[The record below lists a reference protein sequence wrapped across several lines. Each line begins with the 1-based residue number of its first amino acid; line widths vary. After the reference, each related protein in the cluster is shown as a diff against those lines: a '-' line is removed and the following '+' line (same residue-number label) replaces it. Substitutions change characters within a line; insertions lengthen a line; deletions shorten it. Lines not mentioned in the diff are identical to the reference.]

1 MRRRVTGLDEL
12 VQRLQTLGF
21 SQYEARAYCALLQKS
36 PANGHEVAK
45 TAGIPT
51 SKVYETLERLHQKG
65 SVRVQRSEPTLGAP
79 VPYRDLVGS
88 LRQRMES
95 TFSAVEQGLAQL
107 GHEQDTAL
115 TWSLSGHGHVVDSM
129 RRAIDRARERLAAII
144 PASELGE
151 LGPPLWDAAER
162 GVVLDVVAGDGAT
175 LDLPSSDRVRVRR
188 RPAGAG
194 RRRRGGDGAGRPRT
208 RPARGHV
215 DPPPRRRAAG
225 SRAPARARLSA
236 ARSDRSGRRADRR
249 PAPRGRHGDHVRRV
263 ARRRDRWVRVSA
275 RCDEF
280 RAGADS
286 QPLKRAKRVR
296 FLGGESCG
304 SSSSATSCRWTA
316 TTRVWAAT
324 SWSCRWTRLS
334 TPTTLNGCAR
344 PTRCCWDGAPT
355 KGSRASD

>member
-1 MRRRVTGLDEL
+1 MTGLDEL
-12 VQRLQTLGF
+12 VQRLQALGF

-65 SVRVQRSEPTLGAP
+65 SVLVQRSEPTLWAP

-151 LGPPLWDAAER
+151 LGPPLRDAAQR
-162 GVVLDVVAGDGAT
+162 GVALDVVAGDGAA

-188 RPAGAG
+188 RPAGDPEDRLALVV
-194 RRRRGGDGAGRPRT
+194 GDGEET
-208 RPARGHV
+208 V
-215 DPPPRRRAAG
+215 
-225 SRAPARARLSA
+225 L
-236 ARSDRSGRRADRR
+236 ADL
-249 PAPRGRHGDHVRRV
+249 G
-263 ARRRDRWVRVSA
+263 RDRPEGMWTHHPAVA
-275 RCDEF
+275 LLAAEHL
-280 RAGADS
+280 RA
-286 QPLKRAKRVR
+286 
-296 FLGGESCG
+296 LG
-304 SSSSATSCRWTA
+304 
-316 TTRVWAAT
+316 
-324 SWSCRWTRLS
+324 
-334 TPTTLNGCAR
+334 
-344 PTRCCWDGAPT
+344 
-355 KGSRASD
+355 

>member
-1 MRRRVTGLDEL
+1 VTGLDEL
-12 VQRLQTLGF
+12 VQRLQALGF

-65 SVRVQRSEPTLGAP
+65 SVLVQRSEPTLWAP

-151 LGPPLWDAAER
+151 LGPPLRDAAQR
-162 GVVLDVVAGDGAT
+162 GVALDVVAGDGAA

-188 RPAGAG
+188 RPAGDPEDRLALVV
-194 RRRRGGDGAGRPRT
+194 GDGEET
-208 RPARGHV
+208 V
-215 DPPPRRRAAG
+215 
-225 SRAPARARLSA
+225 L
-236 ARSDRSGRRADRR
+236 ADL
-249 PAPRGRHGDHVRRV
+249 G
-263 ARRRDRWVRVSA
+263 RDRPEGMWTHHPAVA
-275 RCDEF
+275 LLAAEHL
-280 RAGADS
+280 RA
-286 QPLKRAKRVR
+286 
-296 FLGGESCG
+296 LG
-304 SSSSATSCRWTA
+304 
-316 TTRVWAAT
+316 
-324 SWSCRWTRLS
+324 
-334 TPTTLNGCAR
+334 
-344 PTRCCWDGAPT
+344 
-355 KGSRASD
+355 

>member
-1 MRRRVTGLDEL
+1 MTGLDEL

-65 SVRVQRSEPTLGAP
+65 SVLVQRSEPTLWAP

-151 LGPPLWDAAER
+151 LGPPLRDAAER

-188 RPAGAG
+188 RPAGDPEDRLALVV
-194 RRRRGGDGAGRPRT
+194 GDGEET
-208 RPARGHV
+208 V
-215 DPPPRRRAAG
+215 
-225 SRAPARARLSA
+225 L
-236 ARSDRSGRRADRR
+236 ADL
-249 PAPRGRHGDHVRRV
+249 G
-263 ARRRDRWVRVSA
+263 RDRPEGMWTHHPAVALLAAEHLR
-275 RCDEF
+275 E
-280 RAGADS
+280 
-286 QPLKRAKRVR
+286 
-296 FLGGESCG
+296 LG
-304 SSSSATSCRWTA
+304 
-316 TTRVWAAT
+316 
-324 SWSCRWTRLS
+324 
-334 TPTTLNGCAR
+334 
-344 PTRCCWDGAPT
+344 
-355 KGSRASD
+355 

>member
-1 MRRRVTGLDEL
+1 VTGLDEL
-12 VQRLQTLGF
+12 VQRLQALGF

-65 SVRVQRSEPTLGAP
+65 SVLVQRSEPTLWAP

-151 LGPPLWDAAER
+151 LGPPLRDAAQR
-162 GVVLDVVAGDGAT
+162 GVALDVVAGDGAA
-175 LDLPSSDRVRVRR
+175 LDLPSSDRVRVRQ
-188 RPAGAG
+188 RPAGDPEDRLALVV
-194 RRRRGGDGAGRPRT
+194 GDGEET
-208 RPARGHV
+208 V
-215 DPPPRRRAAG
+215 
-225 SRAPARARLSA
+225 L
-236 ARSDRSGRRADRR
+236 ADL
-249 PAPRGRHGDHVRRV
+249 G
-263 ARRRDRWVRVSA
+263 RDRPEGMWTHHPAVA
-275 RCDEF
+275 LLAAEHL
-280 RAGADS
+280 RA
-286 QPLKRAKRVR
+286 
-296 FLGGESCG
+296 LG
-304 SSSSATSCRWTA
+304 
-316 TTRVWAAT
+316 
-324 SWSCRWTRLS
+324 
-334 TPTTLNGCAR
+334 
-344 PTRCCWDGAPT
+344 
-355 KGSRASD
+355 

>member
-1 MRRRVTGLDEL
+1 MTGLDEL
-12 VQRLQTLGF
+12 IQRLQTLGF

-65 SVRVQRSEPTLGAP
+65 SVLVQRSEPTLWAP

-151 LGPPLWDAAER
+151 LGPPLRDAAER
-162 GVVLDVVAGDGAT
+162 GVALDVVAGVGAT

-188 RPAGAG
+188 RPAGDPEDRLALVV
-194 RRRRGGDGAGRPRT
+194 GDGEET
-208 RPARGHV
+208 V
-215 DPPPRRRAAG
+215 
-225 SRAPARARLSA
+225 L
-236 ARSDRSGRRADRR
+236 ADL
-249 PAPRGRHGDHVRRV
+249 G
-263 ARRRDRWVRVSA
+263 RDRPEGMWTHHPAVA
-275 RCDEF
+275 LLAAEHL
-280 RAGADS
+280 RA
-286 QPLKRAKRVR
+286 
-296 FLGGESCG
+296 LG
-304 SSSSATSCRWTA
+304 
-316 TTRVWAAT
+316 
-324 SWSCRWTRLS
+324 
-334 TPTTLNGCAR
+334 
-344 PTRCCWDGAPT
+344 
-355 KGSRASD
+355 

>member
-1 MRRRVTGLDEL
+1 VTGLDEL
-12 VQRLQTLGF
+12 VQRLQALGF

-65 SVRVQRSEPTLGAP
+65 SVLVQRSEPTLWAP

-144 PASELGE
+144 PASELDE
-151 LGPPLWDAAER
+151 LGPPLRDAAQR
-162 GVVLDVVAGDGAT
+162 GVALDVVAGDGAA

-188 RPAGAG
+188 RPAGDPEDRLALVV
-194 RRRRGGDGAGRPRT
+194 GDGEET
-208 RPARGHV
+208 V
-215 DPPPRRRAAG
+215 
-225 SRAPARARLSA
+225 L
-236 ARSDRSGRRADRR
+236 ADL
-249 PAPRGRHGDHVRRV
+249 G
-263 ARRRDRWVRVSA
+263 RDRPEGMWTHHPAVA
-275 RCDEF
+275 LLAAEHL
-280 RAGADS
+280 RA
-286 QPLKRAKRVR
+286 
-296 FLGGESCG
+296 LG
-304 SSSSATSCRWTA
+304 
-316 TTRVWAAT
+316 
-324 SWSCRWTRLS
+324 
-334 TPTTLNGCAR
+334 
-344 PTRCCWDGAPT
+344 
-355 KGSRASD
+355 

>member
-1 MRRRVTGLDEL
+1 VTGLDEL

-65 SVRVQRSEPTLGAP
+65 SVLVQRSEPTLWAP

-151 LGPPLWDAAER
+151 LGPPLRDAAER
-162 GVVLDVVAGDGAT
+162 GVVLDVVAGDGAA

-188 RPAGAG
+188 RPAGDPEDRLALVV
-194 RRRRGGDGAGRPRT
+194 GDGEET
-208 RPARGHV
+208 V
-215 DPPPRRRAAG
+215 
-225 SRAPARARLSA
+225 L
-236 ARSDRSGRRADRR
+236 ADL
-249 PAPRGRHGDHVRRV
+249 G
-263 ARRRDRWVRVSA
+263 RDRPEGMWTHHPAVALLAAEHLR
-275 RCDEF
+275 E
-280 RAGADS
+280 
-286 QPLKRAKRVR
+286 
-296 FLGGESCG
+296 LG
-304 SSSSATSCRWTA
+304 
-316 TTRVWAAT
+316 
-324 SWSCRWTRLS
+324 
-334 TPTTLNGCAR
+334 
-344 PTRCCWDGAPT
+344 
-355 KGSRASD
+355 